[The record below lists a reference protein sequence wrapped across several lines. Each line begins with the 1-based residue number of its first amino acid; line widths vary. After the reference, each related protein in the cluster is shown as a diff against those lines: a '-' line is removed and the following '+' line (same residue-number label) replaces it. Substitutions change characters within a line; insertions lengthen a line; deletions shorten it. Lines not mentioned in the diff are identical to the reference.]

1 MSQHSASTDFDWIAN
16 DYLRLRG
23 GNRRITQ
30 TVDLL
35 EGHLPKSGIVLD
47 VGSGPGSIA
56 ASLTKVERKVV
67 ALDISQAMIRLAVQ
81 VLPGAVTRADAQQL
95 PFADKTFHAAIMAW
109 VTNHVGNAHAALSEV
124 NRVLQPGGY
133 LLYLSGIP
141 SHPEWDEIGALI
153 SRLNVLR
160 KGREEWEQSLI
171 SNSQT
176 LGLTPVF
183 QTSHRVSFRQRPI
196 TAAQRIHDRSY
207 GHLRDIDERSW
218 IDVVIPVLDSIAAM
232 SSPNEYRPRQ
242 SEYKFVAFRKN
253 GRLGNDV

>member
-1 MSQHSASTDFDWIAN
+1 MRQHSGSTNFDWIAN

-23 GNRRITQ
+23 GDRRITE

-35 EGHLPKSGIVLD
+35 EEHLPKSGIVLD

-56 ASLTKVERKVV
+56 ASLAKGERKVV
-67 ALDISQAMIRLAVQ
+67 ALDISQAMIRLADQ

-95 PFADKTFHAAIMAW
+95 PFADETFHAAIMAW

-141 SHPEWDEIGALI
+141 THPEWDEIGTLI

-160 KGREEWEQSLI
+160 RGREEWEKSLVLT
-171 SNSQT
+171 SET
-176 LGLTPVF
+176 MGLTPF
-183 QTSHRVSFRQRPI
+183 SHGSRSVNFRQRPI
-196 TAAQRIHDRSY
+196 TASQRIRDRSY
-207 GHLRDIDERSW
+207 GHLRDTDEQSW
-218 IDVVIPVLDSIAAM
+218 SDVVIPVLDSLAEM
-232 SSPNEYRPRQ
+232 SNPNEYRRRQ
-242 SEYKFVAFRKN
+242 SEYKFVAFRK
-253 GRLGNDV
+253 GRD